1 MIAII
6 WPTRK
11 LPRDALVDAIDLGIL
26 AICCYPADCYE
37 RDVFFSSD
45 LSASIFFCARIV

>member
-11 LPRDALVDAIDLGIL
+11 LPRDALVDATDLGIL
-26 AICCYPADCYE
+26 AVAERICIYSKGFCYE
-37 RDVFFSSD
+37 RMSFF
-45 LSASIFFCARIV
+45 LVI